1 MGLRE
6 SPLSRL
12 PAVLAPV
19 AALCFYPLFWIPVS
33 AAEEPIELEPLI
45 VTATRTAQTA
55 DEALASVTVITREEI
70 DRRRATSVPEVLR
83 GVPGL
88 GVTNSG
94 GLGKA
99 TSVFLRGTDSD
110 HVLVLIDGLRTGSA
124 SVGTTA
130 FEDLPIDQIER
141 IEIVRGP
148 RSSLY
153 GSEAMGG
160 VIQIFTR
167 KGGGGLRPYF
177 SAGGGSHATYK
188 LSGGVSG
195 GGEHGSFDM
204 SGSRIDTRGFNACS
218 STAEQPGGCFT
229 TEPDD
234 DGYTNNAGSARF
246 GYRFENG
253 LDLDAHLLHAEG
265 ENEFDE
271 TDDFDPVTFAPLEFF
286 QNRTDFLQQ
295 TVGGKL
301 RFSPLERWQ
310 MTLSGGRSLD
320 ELDSENNPSSIDTF
334 DTERQSAT
342 LQNDITLATDH
353 LLTLGFDYYRDSIE
367 SNLAFA
373 ETARDNKAGFAQY
386 QGALGGLDWVLGVRH
401 DDNQRFGGN
410 ATGNVTLSY
419 SFGPPLR
426 VTAGWGRGFKAPTFN
441 ELFFPGFGDPNLDPE
456 RSESVEIGAKG
467 TIAGIE
473 WSLNGYYTDLD
484 DLIGFVSV
492 PQSAEFPFGIRA
504 ANVDEARILGL
515 EAIASTEIFGWDI
528 AANLSLIE
536 PEVRGEGPNRGNVLP
551 RRAEQMFRLDLDR
564 RLFERFEIGL
574 TVYGEGRRF
583 DDLANTRR
591 LAGFVLVDLR
601 AGVEVYEGLFLE
613 GKLGNLLDKE
623 YETAEFFNQDDT
635 NLFITLRYQPQAL

>member
-1 MGLRE
+1 MGLCE
-6 SPLSRL
+6 LPLSRM

-19 AALCFYPLFWIPVS
+19 AALCFYPLFCVPAS

-55 DEALASVTVITREEI
+55 DETLASVTVITREEI
-70 DRRRATSVPEVLR
+70 DRRRATSVQEVLR

-99 TSVFLRGTDSD
+99 TSVFLRGTESD
-110 HVLVLIDGLRTGSA
+110 QVLVLIDGLRTGSA
-124 SVGTTA
+124 TLGTTA

-153 GSEAMGG
+153 GSEAVGG

-195 GGEHGSFDM
+195 GGEHGSFNM

-218 STAEQPGGCFT
+218 STAAQPGGCFT
-229 TEPDD
+229 FEPDD

-253 LDLDAHLLHAEG
+253 LELDAHLLHAEG

-286 QNRTDFLQQ
+286 ANRSDFVQQ

-301 RFSPLERWQ
+301 RFSPLDPWQ
-310 MTLSGGRSLD
+310 VTIMGGRSLD
-320 ELDSENNPSSIDTF
+320 ELDSVKNPADIDTF
-334 DTERQSAT
+334 DTERQSASF
-342 LQNDITLATDH
+342 QNDITLAPDH
-353 LLTLGFDYYRDSIE
+353 LLTVGFDYYNDLLE
-367 SNLAFA
+367 SNLAFT
-373 ETARDNKAGFAQY
+373 ETSRDNKAGFAQY
-386 QGALGGLDWVLGVRH
+386 QGAFDDLDWVLGVRH
-401 DDNQRFGGN
+401 DDNQRFGN
-410 ATGNVTLSY
+410 ETTGNVTLGY
-419 SFGPPLR
+419 TFGPPLR
-426 VTAGWGRGFKAPTFN
+426 LTAGWGRAFKAPSFN
-441 ELFFPGFGDPNLDPE
+441 ELFFPGFGNPNLDPE
-456 RSESVEIGAKG
+456 RSESIEVGASG
-467 TIAGIE
+467 TVVGVR
-473 WSLNGYYTDLD
+473 WSLNGYYTKLD
-484 DLIGFVSV
+484 DLIGIITVPVS
-492 PQSAEFPFGIRA
+492 PEFPFGIRA

-515 EAIASTEIFGWDI
+515 EAIASTELFGWDI

-536 PEVRGEGPNRGNVLP
+536 SEVRGDSPNKGNVLP

-564 RLFERFEIGL
+564 RFGRFSVGA

-583 DDLANTRR
+583 DDLENTRR
-591 LAGFVLVDLR
+591 LAGYVLVDLR
-601 AGVEVYEGLFLE
+601 AGVEVRKDLFLE
-613 GKLGNLLDKE
+613 GRVSNLLDKE
-623 YETAEFFNQDDT
+623 YETADFFNQDDT
-635 NLFITLRYQPQAL
+635 NLFVILRYQPSAL